1 MSNTASSS
9 LNWPGKRLRLPESGA
24 RSIARPGRRLAAIAI
39 DWASAVLISLAFFN
53 YDPIATLAVFAV
65 LQSVFLLTANG
76 SVGHLVLGMR
86 VVPMTGGYLGLW
98 RPLVRTVLLCLV
110 IPAVIWDADQRGMH
124 DRLVGTIL
132 VRR

>member
-1 MSNTASSS
+1 MSTAASPS
-9 LNWPGKRLRLPESGA
+9 LNWPGKRLGLPESGA
-24 RSIARPGRRLAAIAI
+24 RSIARPGRRFAAIII
-39 DWASAVLISLAFFN
+39 DWGSAVLIAVVFFN
-53 YDPIATLAVFAV
+53 YDPIATLAVFAI

-76 SVGHLVLGMR
+76 SVGHLALGMR
-86 VVPMTGGYLGLW
+86 VVPLQGGYLGLW
-98 RPLVRTVLLCLV
+98 RPLVRTLLLCLV